1 MALVLMRQPLSIT
14 NSENEI
20 VTMKKK
26 TWLRVLESCVF
37 VGLACIMLAGAARV
51 LERKASRNQF
61 GPFLDHPQQYDV
73 LFFGDSHFV
82 NSMFPME
89 LWKDYGIAGDNL
101 ACYGNTMPANYWS
114 MMNALDY
121 AKPEVVV
128 VAVNG
133 AQRDLKVTGSS
144 SDLHTAFDFYPLT
157 KTKVVQL
164 RI

>member
-1 MALVLMRQPLSIT
+1 
-14 NSENEI
+14 
-20 VTMKKK
+20 MKKK

-37 VGLACIMLAGAARV
+37 VVLACAVLAGATRV

-61 GPFLDHPQQYDV
+61 GPFLDDPQQYDV

-82 NSMFPME
+82 NSLFPME
-89 LWKDYGIAGDNL
+89 LWKDYGIAGYNL

-121 AKPEVVV
+121 ADPEVVV

-133 AQRDLKVTGSS
+133 VQKDLKVTGSS
-144 SDLHTAFDFYPLT
+144 SDLHTALDFYPLSRT
-157 KTKVVQL
+157 KARAIEDLMDDPYAADDDGNRLWT
-164 RI
+164 